1 MDNTASSNGPGKLGQ
16 VEIRVAHTPADSAA
30 IADLF
35 DKVWD
40 VKSMVSPE
48 IMTASLHNGGY
59 GSVVY
64 IRVDEV
70 DYLRVDKVDDA
81 DEHRVVVGA
90 AFALVGKALPGCNGP
105 NLHSH
110 AAGVLPEFA
119 GMGIGEL
126 IKRHQWHW
134 AKENGFESITWT
146 FDPLVRRNAH
156 FNLMKLG
163 ARVLG
168 YHQNFYG
175 ELDDGINAGEQSDRV
190 LVRWDVAGVVAPIG
204 RKFIEPTPNSIVIET
219 PADIEQLRKTDRV
232 QSDQWRA
239 RQRAGFE
246 SAQLNGLHV
255 VGMSSDFSYVLDERD
270 ETSETDGAQ

>member
-1 MDNTASSNGPGKLGQ
+1 MESSVSPSEPEQMGRI
-16 VEIRVAHTPADSAA
+16 EIRVAHTPADSAL

-59 GSVVY
+59 GSVIY
-64 IRVDEV
+64 IDSRP
-70 DYLRVDKVDDA
+70 
-81 DEHRVVVGA
+81 VGA
-90 AFALVGKALPGCNGP
+90 AFALVGRALPGLNGP

-110 AAGVLPEFA
+110 ATGVLPEFV
-119 GMGIGEL
+119 GKGIGEM
-126 IKRHQWHW
+126 IKRHQWDW
-134 AKENGFESITWT
+134 AKENGFDTITWT

-156 FNLMKLG
+156 FNVIKLG

-190 LVRWDVAGVVAPIG
+190 LVRWNVAGVAAPQANT
-204 RKFIEPTPNSIVIET
+204 FVEPSQTAVVIET

-232 QSDQWRA
+232 QSDGWRA
-239 RQRAGFE
+239 RQRAAFD
-246 SAQLNGLHV
+246 SAQLSGLSV
-255 VGMSSDFSYVLDERD
+255 VGLSNDFSYVLDVRD
-270 ETSETDGAQ
+270 ETNETDGAL

>member
-1 MDNTASSNGPGKLGQ
+1 MGRI
-16 VEIRVAHTPADSAA
+16 EIRVAHTPADSAL
-30 IADLF
+30 IAELF
-35 DKVWD
+35 DQVWN

-64 IRVDEV
+64 IANTTSDNM
-70 DYLRVDKVDDA
+70 LRP
-81 DEHRVVVGA
+81 VGA
-90 AFALVGKALPGCNGP
+90 AFALVGRALPGLNGP

-110 AAGVLPEFA
+110 ATGVLPSFV
-119 GMGIGEL
+119 GKGIGEM
-126 IKRHQWHW
+126 IKRHQWDW
-134 AKENGFESITWT
+134 AKENGFDTITWT

-156 FNLMKLG
+156 FNVVKLG

-190 LVRWDVAGVVAPIG
+190 LVRWDVAGVAAPQANT
-204 RKFIEPTPNSIVIET
+204 FIEPSQTAVVIET

-232 QSDQWRA
+232 QSDAWRS
-239 RQRAGFE
+239 RQRAAFE
-246 SAQLNGLHV
+246 SAQRAGLHV
-255 VGMSSDFSYVLDERD
+255 VGLTSDFAYVLDKRV
-270 ETSETDGAQ
+270 ETEGAL

>member
-1 MDNTASSNGPGKLGQ
+1 MESSVNPSKPEQMGRI
-16 VEIRVAHTPADSAA
+16 EIRVAHTPVDSAL
-30 IADLF
+30 IAELF

-64 IRVDEV
+64 IGSGDRC
-70 DYLRVDKVDDA
+70 RP
-81 DEHRVVVGA
+81 VGA
-90 AFALVGKALPGCNGP
+90 AFALVGRALPGLNGP

-110 AAGVLPEFA
+110 ATGVLPEFV
-119 GMGIGEL
+119 GKGIGEM
-126 IKRHQWHW
+126 IKRHQWDW

-156 FNLMKLG
+156 FNLVKLG

-190 LVRWDVAGVVAPIG
+190 LVRWDVAGVDAPLE
-204 RKFIEPTPNSIVIET
+204 RKFVEPTPNSVVIET

-232 QSDQWRA
+232 QSDGWRA
-239 RQRAGFE
+239 RQRAAFE
-246 SAQLNGLHV
+246 SAHLAGLRV
-255 VGMSSDFSYVLDERD
+255 VGLNRGFSYVLDVRD
-270 ETSETDGAQ
+270 ETNETDGVL

>member
-1 MDNTASSNGPGKLGQ
+1 MGRI
-16 VEIRVAHTPADSAA
+16 EIRVAHTPADSGL

-64 IRVDEV
+64 IADTTS
-70 DYLRVDKVDDA
+70 DNMLRP
-81 DEHRVVVGA
+81 VGA
-90 AFALVGKALPGCNGP
+90 AFALVGRALPGCNGP

-110 AAGVLPEFA
+110 ATGVLPEFV
-119 GMGIGEL
+119 GKGIGEM

-134 AKENGFESITWT
+134 AKENSFDTITWT

-156 FNLMKLG
+156 FNVIKLG

-190 LVRWDVAGVVAPIG
+190 LVRWDVAGVAAP
-204 RKFIEPTPNSIVIET
+204 RANTFVEPSKTAFVIET

-232 QSDQWRA
+232 QSDAWRS
-239 RQRAGFE
+239 RQRAAFE
-246 SAQLNGLHV
+246 SAQRAGLHV
-255 VGMSSDFSYVLDERD
+255 VGLTSDFAYVLDKRV
-270 ETSETDGAQ
+270 ETDGAM

>member
-1 MDNTASSNGPGKLGQ
+1 MESSVSPSEPEQMGRI
-16 VEIRVAHTPADSAA
+16 EIRVAHTPADSAL

-59 GSVVY
+59 GSVIY
-64 IRVDEV
+64 IESGKMFRP
-70 DYLRVDKVDDA
+70 
-81 DEHRVVVGA
+81 VGA
-90 AFALVGKALPGCNGP
+90 AFALVGRALPGLNGP

-110 AAGVLPEFA
+110 ATGVLPEFV
-119 GMGIGEL
+119 GKGIGEM
-126 IKRHQWHW
+126 IKRHQWDW
-134 AKENGFESITWT
+134 AKENGFDTITWT

-156 FNLMKLG
+156 FNVIKLG
-163 ARVLG
+163 ATVLG

-190 LVRWDVAGVVAPIG
+190 LVRWNVAGVAAPQANT
-204 RKFIEPTPNSIVIET
+204 FVEPSQTAVVIET

-232 QSDQWRA
+232 QSDGWRA
-239 RQRAGFE
+239 GQRAAFE
-246 SAQLNGLHV
+246 SAQLSGLSV
-255 VGMSSDFSYVLDERD
+255 VGLSNVFSYVLDMRD
-270 ETSETDGAQ
+270 ETDETDGAL

>member
-1 MDNTASSNGPGKLGQ
+1 MESSVSPSEPEQMGRI
-16 VEIRVAHTPADSAA
+16 EIRVAHTPADSAL

-59 GSVVY
+59 GSVIY
-64 IRVDEV
+64 IESGKMFRP
-70 DYLRVDKVDDA
+70 
-81 DEHRVVVGA
+81 VGA
-90 AFALVGKALPGCNGP
+90 AFALVGRALPGLNGP

-110 AAGVLPEFA
+110 ATGVLPEFV
-119 GMGIGEL
+119 GKGIGEM
-126 IKRHQWHW
+126 IKRHQWDW
-134 AKENGFESITWT
+134 AKENGFDTITWT

-156 FNLMKLG
+156 FNVIKLG
-163 ARVLG
+163 ATVLG

-190 LVRWDVAGVVAPIG
+190 LVRWNVAGVAAPQANT
-204 RKFIEPTPNSIVIET
+204 FVEPSQTAVVIET

-232 QSDQWRA
+232 QSDGWRA
-239 RQRAGFE
+239 RQRAAFD
-246 SAQLNGLHV
+246 SAQLSGLSV
-255 VGMSSDFSYVLDERD
+255 VGLSNDFSYVLDMRD
-270 ETSETDGAQ
+270 ETDETDGAL

>member
-1 MDNTASSNGPGKLGQ
+1 MESSVSPSKPKQMGRI
-16 VEIRVAHTPADSAA
+16 EIRVAHTPADSAL
-30 IADLF
+30 IAELF

-64 IRVDEV
+64 IGSGDR
-70 DYLRVDKVDDA
+70 R
-81 DEHRVVVGA
+81 RVVGA
-90 AFALVGKALPGCNGP
+90 AFALVGRALPGLIGP

-110 AAGVLPEFA
+110 ATGVLPEFV
-119 GMGIGEL
+119 GMGIGET
-126 IKRHQWHW
+126 IKRHQWDW
-134 AKENGFESITWT
+134 AKENGFDSITWT

-156 FNLMKLG
+156 FNLVKLG

-190 LVRWDVAGVVAPIG
+190 LVRWDVTGVAAPSG
-204 RKFIEPTPNSIVIET
+204 KSFVEPSKAAFVIET
-219 PADIEQLRKTDRV
+219 PVDIEQLRKTDRV
-232 QSDQWRA
+232 QSDGWRA
-239 RQRAGFE
+239 RQRAAFE
-246 SAQLNGLHV
+246 SAQLAGLQV
-255 VGMSSDFSYVLDERD
+255 IGLTQEFSYVLDKRV
-270 ETSETDGAQ
+270 ETDGAS

>member
-1 MDNTASSNGPGKLGQ
+1 MGRI
-16 VEIRVAHTPADSAA
+16 EIRVAHTPADSAL

-59 GSVVY
+59 GSVIY
-64 IRVDEV
+64 IDSRP
-70 DYLRVDKVDDA
+70 
-81 DEHRVVVGA
+81 VGA
-90 AFALVGKALPGCNGP
+90 AFALVGRALPGLNGP

-110 AAGVLPEFA
+110 ATGVLPEFV
-119 GMGIGEL
+119 GKGIGEM
-126 IKRHQWHW
+126 IKRHQWDW
-134 AKENGFESITWT
+134 AKENGFDTITWT

-156 FNLMKLG
+156 FNVIKLG
-163 ARVLG
+163 ATVLG

-190 LVRWDVAGVVAPIG
+190 LVRWNVAGVAAPQANT
-204 RKFIEPTPNSIVIET
+204 FVEPSQTAVVIET

-232 QSDQWRA
+232 QSDGWRA
-239 RQRAGFE
+239 RQRAAFE
-246 SAQLNGLHV
+246 SAQLSGLSV
-255 VGMSSDFSYVLDERD
+255 VGLSNDFSYVLDVRD
-270 ETSETDGAQ
+270 ETNETDGAL

>member
-1 MDNTASSNGPGKLGQ
+1 MESSVSPSKPEQLGRI
-16 VEIRVAHTPADSAA
+16 EIRVAHTPADSAL
-30 IADLF
+30 IAELF

-59 GSVVY
+59 GCVIY
-64 IRVDEV
+64 IGVNEQ
-70 DYLRVDKVDDA
+70 
-81 DEHRVVVGA
+81 RVVAGA
-90 AFALVGKALPGCNGP
+90 AFALVGKALPGMSGP

-119 GMGIGEL
+119 GKGIGEM

-134 AKENGFESITWT
+134 AKENGFETITWT

-156 FNLMKLG
+156 FNLVKLG
-163 ARVLG
+163 ARVIG

-190 LVRWDVAGVVAPIG
+190 LVRWDVAGVVAPQGNSCIDP
-204 RKFIEPTPNSIVIET
+204 KPNSILIET

-239 RQRAGFE
+239 SQREAFE
-246 SAQLNGLHV
+246 SAQLAGLHV
-255 VGMSSDFSYVLDERD
+255 VGLTNNFSYVLNEQVGT
-270 ETSETDGAQ
+270 EGAL

>member
-1 MDNTASSNGPGKLGQ
+1 MGRI
-16 VEIRVAHTPADSAA
+16 EIRLARTAVDSAL
-30 IADLF
+30 IAELF

-59 GSVVY
+59 GSVIY
-64 IRVDEV
+64 IDS
-70 DYLRVDKVDDA
+70 KP
-81 DEHRVVVGA
+81 VGA
-90 AFALVGKALPGCNGP
+90 AFALVGRALPGLIGP

-110 AAGVLPEFA
+110 ATGVLPEFV
-119 GMGIGEL
+119 GKGIGEM
-126 IKRHQWHW
+126 IKRHQWDW
-134 AKENGFESITWT
+134 AKENGFDSITWT

-156 FNLMKLG
+156 FNLVKLG

-190 LVRWDVAGVVAPIG
+190 LVRWDVVGVDAPLANT
-204 RKFIEPTPNSIVIET
+204 FVEPSKTAFVIET

-232 QSDQWRA
+232 QSDGWRA
-239 RQRAGFE
+239 RQRAAFE
-246 SAQLNGLHV
+246 SAELNGLQV
-255 VGMSSDFSYVLDERD
+255 VGLTQEFSYVLDKRV
-270 ETSETDGAQ
+270 ETDGAL

>member
-1 MDNTASSNGPGKLGQ
+1 MDNNASAKDPGKLGQ
-16 VEIRVAHTPADSAA
+16 VEIEVAHSATDSAL

-59 GSVVY
+59 GCVVY
-64 IRVDEV
+64 IRVNDMRGV
-70 DYLRVDKVDDA
+70 DGQRVGA
-81 DEHRVVVGA
+81 GA
-90 AFALVGKALPGCNGP
+90 AFALVGKALPGMSGP

-119 GMGIGEL
+119 GKGIGEM

-134 AKENGFESITWT
+134 ARENGFETITWT

-156 FNLMKLG
+156 FNLVKLG
-163 ARVLG
+163 ARVIG

-190 LVRWDVAGVVAPIG
+190 LVRWDVAGVAAPLGNSCID
-204 RKFIEPTPNSIVIET
+204 PMPNSILIET

-239 RQRAGFE
+239 RQRAAFE
-246 SAQLNGLHV
+246 SAQLAGLHV
-255 VGMSSDFSYVLDERD
+255 VGLTKNFSYVLNEQVGT
-270 ETSETDGAQ
+270 EEAL

>member
-1 MDNTASSNGPGKLGQ
+1 MGRI
-16 VEIRVAHTPADSAA
+16 EIRLARTAVDSAL
-30 IADLF
+30 IAELF

-59 GSVVY
+59 GSVIY
-64 IRVDEV
+64 MGSGDTR
-70 DYLRVDKVDDA
+70 R
-81 DEHRVVVGA
+81 VVGA
-90 AFALVGKALPGCNGP
+90 AFALVGRALPGLIGP

-110 AAGVLPEFA
+110 ATGVLPEFV
-119 GMGIGEL
+119 GMGIGEM

-134 AKENGFESITWT
+134 AKENGFDSITWT

-156 FNLMKLG
+156 FNLVKLG

-190 LVRWDVAGVVAPIG
+190 LVRWDVAGVDAPFG
-204 RKFIEPTPNSIVIET
+204 NSFVEPSKTAVVIET
-219 PADIEQLRKTDRV
+219 PVDIEQLRKTDRV
-232 QSDQWRA
+232 QSDGWRA
-239 RQRAGFE
+239 RQRAAFE
-246 SAQLNGLHV
+246 SAQLAGLSV
-255 VGMSSDFSYVLDERD
+255 VGLSRDFAYVLDE
-270 ETSETDGAQ
+270 TDGVL

>member
-1 MDNTASSNGPGKLGQ
+1 MESSVSPSEPEQMGLI
-16 VEIRVAHTPADSAA
+16 EIRVAHTPADSAL

-59 GSVVY
+59 GSVIY
-64 IRVDEV
+64 IDSRP
-70 DYLRVDKVDDA
+70 
-81 DEHRVVVGA
+81 VGA
-90 AFALVGKALPGCNGP
+90 AFALVGRALPGLNGP

-110 AAGVLPEFA
+110 ATGVLPEFV
-119 GMGIGEL
+119 GKGIGEM
-126 IKRHQWHW
+126 IKRHQWDW
-134 AKENGFESITWT
+134 AKENGFDTITWT

-156 FNLMKLG
+156 FNVIKLG
-163 ARVLG
+163 ATVLG

-190 LVRWDVAGVVAPIG
+190 LVRWNVAGVAAPQANT
-204 RKFIEPTPNSIVIET
+204 FVEPSQTAVVIET

-232 QSDQWRA
+232 QSDGWRA
-239 RQRAGFE
+239 GQRAAFE
-246 SAQLNGLHV
+246 SAQLSGLSV
-255 VGMSSDFSYVLDERD
+255 VGLSNDFSYVLDMRD
-270 ETSETDGAQ
+270 ETDETDGAL

>member
-1 MDNTASSNGPGKLGQ
+1 MESSVSPSEPEQMGRI
-16 VEIRVAHTPADSAA
+16 EIRVAHTPADSAL

-59 GSVVY
+59 GSVIY
-64 IRVDEV
+64 IGSGDR
-70 DYLRVDKVDDA
+70 R
-81 DEHRVVVGA
+81 RPVGA
-90 AFALVGKALPGCNGP
+90 AFALVGRALPGLNGP

-110 AAGVLPEFA
+110 ATGVLPEFV
-119 GMGIGEL
+119 GKGIGEM
-126 IKRHQWHW
+126 IKRHQWDW
-134 AKENGFESITWT
+134 AKENGFDTITWT

-156 FNLMKLG
+156 FNVIKLG
-163 ARVLG
+163 ATVLG

-190 LVRWDVAGVVAPIG
+190 LVRWDVTGVDAPLG
-204 RKFIEPTPNSIVIET
+204 NSFVEPTPNSIVIET

-232 QSDQWRA
+232 QSDGWRA
-239 RQRAGFE
+239 RQRAAFE
-246 SAQLNGLHV
+246 SAQLAGLRV
-255 VGMSSDFSYVLDERD
+255 IGLTNDFSYVLDVRD
-270 ETSETDGAQ
+270 ETKKTNEANEAL

>member
-1 MDNTASSNGPGKLGQ
+1 MESSVSPSEPEQLGRI
-16 VEIRVAHTPADSAA
+16 EIRVAHTPADSAL

-59 GSVVY
+59 GSVIY
-64 IRVDEV
+64 IGSGDR
-70 DYLRVDKVDDA
+70 R
-81 DEHRVVVGA
+81 RPVGA
-90 AFALVGKALPGCNGP
+90 AFALVGRALPGLNGP

-110 AAGVLPEFA
+110 ATGVLPEFV
-119 GMGIGEL
+119 GKGIGEM
-126 IKRHQWHW
+126 IKRHQWDW
-134 AKENGFESITWT
+134 AKENGFDTITWT

-156 FNLMKLG
+156 FNVIKLG
-163 ARVLG
+163 ATVLG

-190 LVRWDVAGVVAPIG
+190 LVRWDVAGVDAPLG
-204 RKFIEPTPNSIVIET
+204 NSFVEPTPNSIVIET

-232 QSDQWRA
+232 QSDGWRA
-239 RQRAGFE
+239 RQRAAFE
-246 SAQLNGLHV
+246 SAQLAGLRV
-255 VGMSSDFSYVLDERD
+255 IGLTNDFSYVLDMQD
-270 ETSETDGAQ
+270 ETKKTNEANEAL

>member
-1 MDNTASSNGPGKLGQ
+1 MESSVTPSEPEQMGRI
-16 VEIRVAHTPADSAA
+16 EIRVAHTPADSAS

-59 GSVVY
+59 GSVIY
-64 IRVDEV
+64 IDSGDR
-70 DYLRVDKVDDA
+70 RMA
-81 DEHRVVVGA
+81 VGA
-90 AFALVGKALPGCNGP
+90 AFALVGRALPGCNGP

-110 AAGVLPEFA
+110 ATGVLLEFV
-119 GMGIGEL
+119 GMGIGEM

-134 AKENGFESITWT
+134 AKENGFDTITWT
-146 FDPLVRRNAH
+146 FDPLVRRNAN
-156 FNLMKLG
+156 FNLVKLG

-190 LVRWDVAGVVAPIG
+190 LVRWDVAVVDMPLG
-204 RKFIEPTPNSIVIET
+204 KSFVEPTPNSIVIET
-219 PADIEQLRKTDRV
+219 PVDIEQLRKTDRV
-232 QSDQWRA
+232 QSDGWRA
-239 RQRAGFE
+239 RQRAAFE
-246 SAQLNGLHV
+246 SAQLAGLSV
-255 VGMSSDFSYVLDERD
+255 VGLSRDFSYVLDE
-270 ETSETDGAQ
+270 TDGVL

>member
-1 MDNTASSNGPGKLGQ
+1 MGRI
-16 VEIRVAHTPADSAA
+16 EIRVAHTPADSAL

-59 GSVVY
+59 GSVIY
-64 IRVDEV
+64 IESGKMFRP
-70 DYLRVDKVDDA
+70 
-81 DEHRVVVGA
+81 VGA
-90 AFALVGKALPGCNGP
+90 AFALVGKALPGLNGP

-110 AAGVLPEFA
+110 ATGVLPEFV
-119 GMGIGEL
+119 GKGIGEM
-126 IKRHQWHW
+126 IKRHQWDW
-134 AKENGFESITWT
+134 AKENGFDTITWT

-156 FNLMKLG
+156 FNVIKLG
-163 ARVLG
+163 ATVLG

-190 LVRWDVAGVVAPIG
+190 LVRWNVAGVAAPQANT
-204 RKFIEPTPNSIVIET
+204 FVEPSQTAVVIET

-232 QSDQWRA
+232 QSDGWRA
-239 RQRAGFE
+239 RQRAAFD
-246 SAQLNGLHV
+246 SAQLSGLSV
-255 VGMSSDFSYVLDERD
+255 VGLSNDFSYVLDMRD
-270 ETSETDGAQ
+270 ETDETDGAL

>member
-1 MDNTASSNGPGKLGQ
+1 MESSVSPSEPEQMGRI
-16 VEIRVAHTPADSAA
+16 EIRVAHTPADSAL

-59 GSVVY
+59 GSVIY
-64 IRVDEV
+64 IESGKMFRP
-70 DYLRVDKVDDA
+70 
-81 DEHRVVVGA
+81 VGA
-90 AFALVGKALPGCNGP
+90 AFALVGKALPGLNGP

-110 AAGVLPEFA
+110 ATGVLPEFV
-119 GMGIGEL
+119 GKGIGEM
-126 IKRHQWHW
+126 IKRHQWDW
-134 AKENGFESITWT
+134 AKENGFDTITWT

-156 FNLMKLG
+156 FNVIKLG
-163 ARVLG
+163 ATVLG

-190 LVRWDVAGVVAPIG
+190 LVRWNVAGVAAPQANT
-204 RKFIEPTPNSIVIET
+204 FVEPSQTAVVIET

-232 QSDQWRA
+232 QSDGWRA
-239 RQRAGFE
+239 GQRAAFE
-246 SAQLNGLHV
+246 SAQLSGLSV
-255 VGMSSDFSYVLDERD
+255 VGLSNDFSYVLDMRD
-270 ETSETDGAQ
+270 ETDETDGAL

>member
-1 MDNTASSNGPGKLGQ
+1 MESSVSPSEPEQMGRI
-16 VEIRVAHTPADSAA
+16 EIRVAHTAADSAL
-30 IADLF
+30 IAELF

-59 GSVVY
+59 GSVIY
-64 IRVDEV
+64 MGSGDTR
-70 DYLRVDKVDDA
+70 R
-81 DEHRVVVGA
+81 VVGA
-90 AFALVGKALPGCNGP
+90 AFALVGRALPGLIGP

-110 AAGVLPEFA
+110 ATGVLPEFV
-119 GMGIGEL
+119 GMGIGEM

-134 AKENGFESITWT
+134 AKENGFDSITWT

-156 FNLMKLG
+156 FNLVKLG

-190 LVRWDVAGVVAPIG
+190 LVRWDVAGVAAPLGNSCID
-204 RKFIEPTPNSIVIET
+204 PMPNSIVIET

-239 RQRAGFE
+239 RQRAAFE
-246 SAQLNGLHV
+246 SAQLAGLHV
-255 VGMSSDFSYVLDERD
+255 VGLTRNFSYVLNEQE
-270 ETSETDGAQ
+270 ETEGAL

>member
-1 MDNTASSNGPGKLGQ
+1 MDNNVSANDPRELGQ
-16 VEIRVAHTPADSAA
+16 VEIEVAHSATDSAL

-59 GSVVY
+59 GCVVY
-64 IRVDEV
+64 ICINDTDGVSRQ
-70 DYLRVDKVDDA
+70 
-81 DEHRVVVGA
+81 RVVAGA
-90 AFALVGKALPGCNGP
+90 AFALVGKALPGMNGP

-119 GMGIGEL
+119 GKGIGEM

-134 AKENGFESITWT
+134 ARENGFETITWT

-156 FNLMKLG
+156 FNLVKLG
-163 ARVLG
+163 ARVIG

-190 LVRWDVAGVVAPIG
+190 LVRWDVAGVAAPLGNSCID
-204 RKFIEPTPNSIVIET
+204 PMPNSILIET

-239 RQRAGFE
+239 RQRAAFE
-246 SAQLNGLHV
+246 SAQLAGLHV
-255 VGMSSDFSYVLDERD
+255 VGLTRNFSYVLNGQVGTE
-270 ETSETDGAQ
+270 GAL